1 MLVRRDG
8 EVESQMPAV
17 TVKCQ
22 RHTTWSM
29 LTYPQQYIRLCPEPM
44 PHSPEDKKKAI
55 TRLKR
60 IKGQA
65 EALERAIA
73 VGTDCSL
80 LLQQISALRG
90 AAGGLM
96 AEVLE
101 SHLRESFGQNGIGVL
116 PALEKLD
123 DIDEIVKILRTY
135 LK

>member
-1 MLVRRDG
+1 
-8 EVESQMPAV
+8 
-17 TVKCQ
+17 
-22 RHTTWSM
+22 
-29 LTYPQQYIRLCPEPM
+29 M
-44 PHSPEDKKKAI
+44 PHSPEDKKRAL
-55 TRLKR
+55 TRLAR

-73 VGTDCSL
+73 AGTECRD

-101 SHLRESFGQNGIGVL
+101 SHLRETLGIERAT
-116 PALEKLD
+116 PAGD
-123 DIDEIVKILRTY
+123 DHSDFDDTMRVLRTY